1 MTVSIEHLQDK
12 MIEVHVTNTTPVN
25 NPPSTESISASNT
38 TTDLTTMTTPIAKGR
53 KNPTNITAKYDGIER
68 ANDKQIFQ
76 VIEKIVK
83 VTKKIL

>member
-1 MTVSIEHLQDK
+1 
-12 MIEVHVTNTTPVN
+12 MI
-25 NPPSTESISASNT
+25 
-38 TTDLTTMTTPIAKGR
+38 DLTTMTTPIAKGR